1 MLTTIGLL
9 ASLGTTGALIGF
21 LFWQAKRAASS
32 NDGELSAVRKSG
44 ELELALA
51 ARGVAV
57 EARDKTIDVLKA
69 ENARLLAAVSEITA
83 QRDQLVASMSPKDSN
98 AAVDAIRA
106 ALAPE
111 PLPPAPHRGGK

>member
-1 MLTTIGLL
+1 MLSAIAALGG
-9 ASLGTTGALIGF
+9 LGTTAALIGF

-32 NDGELSAVRKSG
+32 NDGELAATKRSG

-57 EARDKTIDVLKA
+57 DQRDKTIDALKA
-69 ENARLLAAVSEITA
+69 ENDRLNAAVTEITA
-83 QRDQLVASMSPKDSN
+83 QRDLLVANMNPKDSN

-106 ALAPE
+106 ALAP
-111 PLPPAPHRGGK
+111 PAR